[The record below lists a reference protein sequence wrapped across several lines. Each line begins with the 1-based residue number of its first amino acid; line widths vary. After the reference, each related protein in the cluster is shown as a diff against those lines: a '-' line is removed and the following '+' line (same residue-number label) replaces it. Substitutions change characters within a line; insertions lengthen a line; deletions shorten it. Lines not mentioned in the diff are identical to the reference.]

1 MARLLTVIAVAAA
14 AGLFSW
20 GIPLARLYDAIQP
33 LIVASSIMAAAVLVR
48 LNRGMPTLDWK
59 GSKPEDRNK
68 LTTEIVAL
76 SIEYGRIIG
85 VTGMVL
91 IGLVSLTVVGKS
103 DVQTFWPEWTRRL
116 ASGAIGGLTMLSV
129 ARMAYVIWR
138 DIDVVRLQ
146 KTLIDGA
153 AVQEEVKAQ
162 ATLAEKKRLEIKSSN
177 LRNMPV
183 PAPRAW
189 EE

>member
-1 MARLLTVIAVAAA
+1 MARLVTVIAFVAA
-14 AGLFSW
+14 AGLFGW
-20 GIPLARLYDAIQP
+20 GVPLTRLYDAIQP

-59 GSKPEDRNK
+59 GSRPEDRNK

-85 VTGMVL
+85 IAALLL
-91 IGLVSLTVVGKS
+91 IGLVSLTVVGKT
-103 DVQTFWPEWTRRL
+103 DAQTFWPEWARRL
-116 ASGAIGGLTMLSV
+116 ASGAIGGLTMLCV
-129 ARMAYVIWR
+129 ARMAYVVWR

-146 KTLIDGA
+146 KALIDGA
-153 AVQEEVKAQ
+153 AIKEEVEAQ
-162 ATLAEKKRLEIKSSN
+162 AKLAEKKGEEIKASD
-177 LRNMPV
+177 LRKLPV
-183 PAPRAW
+183 ATPQPW